1 MGWYFLQGVAFTL
14 GVASSLIWYEPGGP
28 VSARDATLA
37 AAGIGT
43 AMAIG
48 ATMLASALLNRR
60 IKQRESSASHERIAG
75 HRDALAHQEGIERV
89 ERRRL
94 LFWRRGG

>member
-60 IKQRESSASHERIAG
+60 IKQRESSADKERIVTQ
-75 HRDALAHQEGIERV
+75 DAPPETRESVA
-89 ERRRL
+89 RL
-94 LFWRRGG
+94 DRQP